1 MLLLLVL
8 AVVAVADEFTVDH
21 EDDDDDVVILSKFNN
36 MNRCHFSHSILWQ
49 QKGSAANG
57 TIGATT
63 TITHTAVDYII
74 QYYFEVWD
82 LIL

>member
-21 EDDDDDVVILSKFNN
+21 EDDDDVVILSKFNN

-63 TITHTAVDYII
+63 TITLTVVDYII